1 MEKVFEYV
9 LKIRWLIILL
19 VAGITVF
26 LALQIPHIKINS
38 DVLSSL
44 PDNDPDAVLL
54 KKIGAQFGGN
64 KTGMIILESG
74 NVFTPE
80 ALEHIKQVTD
90 TIRDIEGVS
99 MVTSLT
105 SMMDI
110 QESEGRDGGR
120 SADR

>member
-9 LKIRWLIILL
+9 LKIRWWIILL

-26 LALQIPHIKINS
+26 LALQIPRIKINS

-74 NVFTPE
+74 DVFTTRNP
-80 ALEHIKQVTD
+80 
-90 TIRDIEGVS
+90 
-99 MVTSLT
+99 
-105 SMMDI
+105 
-110 QESEGRDGGR
+110 
-120 SADR
+120 